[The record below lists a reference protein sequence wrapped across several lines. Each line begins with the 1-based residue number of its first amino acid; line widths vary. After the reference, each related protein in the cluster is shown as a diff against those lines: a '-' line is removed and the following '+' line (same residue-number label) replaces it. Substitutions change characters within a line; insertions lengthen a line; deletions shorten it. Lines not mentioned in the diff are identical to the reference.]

1 MKTFK
6 IGIIRV
12 ITLKEEEEIN
22 RHGRIIEK
30 AFPNI
35 RTISKCIENQPR
47 GIFDEKSEE
56 EAIPKIVDLAKELL
70 NENVDGIIV
79 SCAADPAV
87 DKIQAFSKKPIV
99 GAGKPTALLALN
111 VSEKVGALGIG
122 DEPPKP
128 ISEILKSNLVSYRRP
143 KGVSATIDL
152 KKNVESAVEAAEQL
166 IEDGAEVIAL

>member
-79 SCAADPAV
+79 SCAADPPST
-87 DKIQAFSKKPIV
+87 K
-99 GAGKPTALLALN
+99 
-111 VSEKVGALGIG
+111 SEHF
-122 DEPPKP
+122 PRSP
-128 ISEILKSNLVSYRRP
+128 
-143 KGVSATIDL
+143 
-152 KKNVESAVEAAEQL
+152 
-166 IEDGAEVIAL
+166 